1 MVSRK
6 TLLASVLLALTSA
19 LGCQMLQSSATVDVP
34 TAETSED
41 EALSKSV
48 LDRLLMDKK
57 VDLTGIRV
65 VSNDGKV
72 FLSGTVKSLDAREQA
87 IKIVWTSPRSQRRE
101 QSPSAK
107 IISTATQAIQ
117 DSKSVQALSGRR
129 DHEKQRRSHD
139 TVERAGKSGVS

>member
-1 MVSRK
+1 MVSRR

-87 IKIVWTSPRSQRRE
+87 IKIAWTSPGVRSVVNSLQ
-101 QSPSAK
+101 
-107 IISTATQAIQ
+107 
-117 DSKSVQALSGRR
+117 VQ
-129 DHEKQRRSHD
+129 K
-139 TVERAGKSGVS
+139 

>member
-1 MVSRK
+1 MISRK
-6 TLLASVLLALTSA
+6 TLLAIVLLALTSA
-19 LGCQMLQSSATVDVP
+19 PGCQMLQSSATVDVP

-48 LDRLLMDKK
+48 LHRLLMDKK

-87 IKIVWTSPRSQRRE
+87 IKIAWTSPGVRSVVNSLQ
-101 QSPSAK
+101 
-107 IISTATQAIQ
+107 
-117 DSKSVQALSGRR
+117 VQ
-129 DHEKQRRSHD
+129 K
-139 TVERAGKSGVS
+139 